1 MPQMT
6 LDQAFQLAFKH
17 QAAGR
22 LKEAEAL
29 YQQILAVKPDHA
41 DSLHLLGVI
50 AGQRD
55 DNAAA
60 VEWISKAIAL
70 APEAAMYHNN
80 LGAFSRRMG
89 KMDQAMAAYKKA
101 VELQPDYADARYNL
115 GNILRDSGH
124 LDQSIAEYIEA
135 VRLRPGHAET
145 HNNFGFALLELG
157 RIEDAAAQY
166 RDAIRLRPDYAD
178 AHLNLAFALLV
189 RGDFERG
196 LPEYE
201 WRARRPAHGMP
212 PLPQP
217 QWDGGELTGKTI
229 LIRSEQGLGDG
240 IQFVR
245 YVPLLAARGA
255 TVILECLPE
264 LRRLF
269 QDAPGAAHVVA
280 RGEAPA
286 PFDLHCPLASLPL
299 VFGTRLESIPAVT
312 PYLHAD
318 SRVVQAQAARLN
330 INGDT
335 LNVGLV
341 WAGNPDHRN
350 DRKRSM
356 SLEQL
361 SPLAEVKGVRFFSLQ
376 KGKPAEQVRT
386 PPAGMN
392 LLDAAGE
399 LSDFAD
405 TAALIARLDLVITV
419 DTAVAHLAGAMGR
432 PVWVL
437 LPFAPDW
444 RWLLGRDDSPWYP
457 TMRLVRQDAPGQWEP
472 VVARVEKELAG
483 LYAKMKTQGIR

>member
-6 LDQAFQLAFKH
+6 LDRAFELAFAH

-22 LKEAEAL
+22 LREAEML
-29 YQQILAVKPDHA
+29 YRQILEVRPNHA

-55 DNAAA
+55 DNATA
-60 VEWISKAIAL
+60 VEWISKAIAV
-70 APEAAMYHNN
+70 APNAAIYHNN
-80 LGAFSRRMG
+80 LGAFTRRLG
-89 KMDQAMAAYKKA
+89 KMDQAMAAYRKA
-101 VELQPDYADARYNL
+101 VELQPEYADARYNL
-115 GNILRDSGH
+115 GNVLRDTGQIES
-124 LDQSIAEYIEA
+124 SIAEYREA

-145 HNNFGFALLELG
+145 HNNFGFALQDLG
-157 RIEDAAAQY
+157 RIEDAAAEY
-166 RDAIRLRPDYAD
+166 REAIRLRPDYAD

-189 RGDFERG
+189 RGDFAHG

-201 WRARRPAHGMP
+201 WRTRRPAHGMP

-217 QWDGGELTGKTI
+217 QWDGGPLEGRTI

-269 QDAPGAAHVVA
+269 QGAPGVTHVVA
-280 RGEAPA
+280 RGETPP

-299 VFGTRLESIPAVT
+299 AFGTRVESIPAAT
-312 PYLHAD
+312 PYLHAEPLG
-318 SRVVQAQAARLN
+318 VKEQATRLV
-330 INGDT
+330 IEGGT

-350 DRKRSM
+350 DRKRSL
-356 SLEQL
+356 SLAQL
-361 SPLAEVKGVRFFSLQ
+361 STLSRVRGVRFFSLQ
-376 KGKPAEQVRT
+376 KGTPAEQVRT
-386 PPAGMN
+386 PAGMD
-392 LLDAAGE
+392 LVDAAGD

-405 TAALIARLDLVITV
+405 TAAVVAALDLVITV

-444 RWLLGRDDSPWYP
+444 RWLLGREDSPWYP
-457 TMRLVRQDAPGQWEP
+457 TMRLFRQESPGAWGAVIEW
-472 VVARVEKELAG
+472 VAGELER
-483 LYAKMKTQGIR
+483 LVKS